1 MNYDSFNL
9 LQQWTCIVKEETQQ
23 TLDTT
28 TIAYTSFNIILLYI
42 ISFGIY
48 FMDMTVARLLKEF
61 TMSI

>member
-23 TLDTT
+23 TLDTK

-48 FMDMTVARLLKEF
+48 FMDMTVARLLKKF